1 MRTDTIIENP
11 IYTYAKSLSPAG
23 KKPARYLEIFPGIEL
38 YMIEYQGVNSSF
50 HHEELP
56 GMLQINYCL
65 EGRIGW
71 DMRNGVSVYLGAG
84 DLALHTMDCCA
95 ISSMSMPLGHYR
107 GVTLS
112 VDLSR
117 SDRSPP
123 ALLKEAKIQIRQL
136 VQKLCTDG
144 KPFCLPANHETAG
157 IFSVFTIL
165 SGLPEVLHVPYCKL
179 KVQELFL
186 YLERLDPKKEK
197 PLDQYYSAQVEQIK
211 EIHQLLTH
219 NLDRRFTIETLSRR
233 YLINT
238 SSLKKI
244 FRSVYGQPIA
254 AYMKEYRIHKAM
266 ELLRTTDDS
275 VAAIAKSLSYENQG
289 KFTKAFKDIT
299 QMMPTEY
306 RRLYKTS
313 QKR

>member
-1 MRTDTIIENP
+1 MRENP

-23 KKPARYLEIFPGIEL
+23 KKPPRYSEIFPGVEL
-38 YMIEYQGVNSSF
+38 YMIEYQGEESSF
-50 HHEELP
+50 HHEKLP
-56 GMLQINYCL
+56 HMLQINYCL
-65 EGRIGW
+65 DGRIGW

-95 ISSMSMPLGHYR
+95 ISSMSIPLGHYR
-107 GVTLS
+107 AVTLS
-112 VDLSR
+112 VDLSQFTK
-117 SDRSPP
+117 DPP
-123 ALLKEAKIQIRQL
+123 ALLREAKIQIPRL
-136 VQKLCTDG
+136 IQKLCPDG
-144 KPFCLPANHETAG
+144 KPFCLPANRETAG
-157 IFSVFTIL
+157 IFSVFTVL
-165 SGLPEVLHVPYCKL
+165 SDLPRALHVPYCQL

-186 YLERLDPKKEK
+186 YLERLDPEKEK
-197 PLDQYYSAQVEQIK
+197 PLDQYHSAQVEQIK
-211 EIHQLLTH
+211 EIHQFLTH

-254 AYMKEYRIHKAM
+254 TYMKEYRIHKAM

-306 RRLYKTS
+306 RRLYTPS
-313 QKR
+313 R

>member
-1 MRTDTIIENP
+1 MRENP

-23 KKPARYLEIFPGIEL
+23 KKPPRYSEIFPGVEL
-38 YMIEYQGVNSSF
+38 YMIEYQGEGSSF

-56 GMLQINYCL
+56 HMLQINYCL
-65 EGRIGW
+65 DGRIGW

-95 ISSMSMPLGHYR
+95 ISSMSIPLGHYR
-107 GVTLS
+107 AVTLS
-112 VDLSR
+112 VDLSQFTK
-117 SDRSPP
+117 DPP
-123 ALLKEAKIQIRQL
+123 ALLREAKIQIPRL
-136 VQKLCTDG
+136 IQKLCPAG
-144 KPFCLPANHETAG
+144 KPFCLPANRETAG
-157 IFSVFTIL
+157 IFSVFTVL
-165 SGLPEVLHVPYCKL
+165 SDLPRTLHVPYCKL

-186 YLERLDPKKEK
+186 YLERLDPEKEK
-197 PLDQYYSAQVEQIK
+197 PLDQYHSAQVEQIK
-211 EIHQLLTH
+211 EIHQFLTH

-254 AYMKEYRIHKAM
+254 TYMKEYRIHKAM

-306 RRLYKTS
+306 RRLYTPS
-313 QKR
+313 R

>member
-1 MRTDTIIENP
+1 MTENP
-11 IYTYAKSLSPAG
+11 LYTYANSLTPAG
-23 KKPARYLEIFPGIEL
+23 NDPPGYLEIFPGIEL
-38 YMIEYQGVNSSF
+38 YMIGYQGEGSSF

-56 GMLQINYCL
+56 DMLQINYCL

-71 DMRNGVSVYLGAG
+71 EMRNGVSIYFGAG

-95 ISSMSMPLGHYR
+95 ISSMSTPLGYYKA
-107 GVTLS
+107 VTLS
-112 VDLSR
+112 VDMARAAKES
-117 SDRSPP
+117 P
-123 ALLKEAKIQIRQL
+123 ALLKEAKIQIPRL
-136 VQKLCTDG
+136 IQKLCPDG
-144 KPFCLPANHETAG
+144 KPFCLPANRETAG
-157 IFSVFTIL
+157 IFSVFTTL
-165 SGLPEVLHVPYCKL
+165 ADLPRALYVPYCRL

-186 YLERLDPKKEK
+186 YLERLDPEKEK
-197 PLDQYYSAQVEQIK
+197 PLDQYHSEQVEQIK
-211 EIHQLLTH
+211 EIHQFLTH

-254 AYMKEYRIHKAM
+254 TYIKEYRIHKAM
-266 ELLRTTDDS
+266 KLLRTTDDS

-306 RRLYKTS
+306 RRLYTPS
-313 QKR
+313 R

>member
-1 MRTDTIIENP
+1 MRENP

-23 KKPARYLEIFPGIEL
+23 KKPPRYSEIFPGVEL
-38 YMIEYQGVNSSF
+38 YMIEYQGEGSSF
-50 HHEELP
+50 HHEKLP
-56 GMLQINYCL
+56 HMLQINYCL
-65 EGRIGW
+65 DGRIGW

-95 ISSMSMPLGHYR
+95 ISSMSIPLGHHR
-107 GVTLS
+107 AVTLS
-112 VDLSR
+112 VDLSQFTK
-117 SDRSPP
+117 DPP
-123 ALLKEAKIQIRQL
+123 ALLREAKIQIPRL
-136 VQKLCTDG
+136 IQKLCPDG
-144 KPFCLPANHETAG
+144 KPFCLPANRETAG
-157 IFSVFTIL
+157 IFSVFTVL
-165 SGLPEVLHVPYCKL
+165 SDLPRALHVPYCQL

-186 YLERLDPKKEK
+186 YLERLDPEKEK
-197 PLDQYYSAQVEQIK
+197 PLDQYHSAQVEQIK
-211 EIHQLLTH
+211 EIHQFLTH

-254 AYMKEYRIHKAM
+254 TYMKEYRIHKAM

-306 RRLYKTS
+306 RRLYTPS
-313 QKR
+313 R